1 MSILPVKF
9 VSIYFSNVN
18 TVFSYLFSIETVQN
32 IFLGIQRIL
41 NSMAIVCFYSDISHV
56 VASNCLTQIWEKQNQ
71 VKYY

>member
-41 NSMAIVCFYSDISHV
+41 NSMAIVCFYSDISNV
-56 VASNCLTQIWEKQNQ
+56 VV
-71 VKYY
+71 VKYFSHLFGEILFFF

>member
-41 NSMAIVCFYSDISHV
+41 NSMAIVCFYSDISNV